1 MTHACQYLAHMLETA
16 RDSAGTPPNPNA
28 PRVAFQGELGA
39 FSELAIRQHW
49 PEGAHAIPCRTFAD
63 AIEQVIDRN
72 ADFAV
77 LPLENAIAGV
87 VHVAHAALDA
97 VGDRVAQRSE
107 LRVPIRLCL
116 MAAPGASL
124 AELRVVRSHPVALA
138 QCRIFFARHGWLEPV
153 PHEDTAGAARD
164 VGARGDRTE
173 GAIAGDAAAVRYGLE
188 IIARGVEDVPVN
200 WTRFVVISAS
210 FREEHHQHHQQQT
223 ATD

>member
-1 MTHACQYLAHMLETA
+1 MTHVCQYLARMPESA
-16 RDSAGTPPNPNA
+16 RDPVDTPNNPDA

-49 PEGAHAIPCRTFAD
+49 PNGAIAIPCRTFAD
-63 AIEQVIDRN
+63 AIERVIDHS

-77 LPLENAIAGV
+77 IPLENAIAGA
-87 VHVAHAALDA
+87 VHAAHAALDA
-97 VGDRVAQRSE
+97 AGDRIAHRSE
-107 LRVPIRLCL
+107 VRVPIHLCL
-116 MAAPGASL
+116 LAPPTATL

-173 GAIAGDAAAVRYGLE
+173 GAIAGDAAAVRYGLQV
-188 IIARGVEDVPVN
+188 IARGVDDVPAN
-200 WTRFVVISAS
+200 WTRFVVISARLVES
-210 FREEHHQHHQQQT
+210 SE
-223 ATD
+223 